1 MVATLIPVF
10 EAAVHAGD
18 DAPSEWFAAT
28 RPAWPGARAE
38 WLWTLYR
45 DRDALA
51 DLHRYAHWTE
61 FFRCDGPLPCLPA
74 CLSPRAGNLGNQ
86 GHERRL
92 VEMHRFQLAE
102 RDF

>member
-61 FFRCDGPLPCLPA
+61 FFDAPLRRATALP
-74 CLSPRAGNLGNQ
+74 PRLPIATRGQLGKP
-86 GHERRL
+86 GSRTPPG
-92 VEMHRFQLAE
+92 
-102 RDF
+102 